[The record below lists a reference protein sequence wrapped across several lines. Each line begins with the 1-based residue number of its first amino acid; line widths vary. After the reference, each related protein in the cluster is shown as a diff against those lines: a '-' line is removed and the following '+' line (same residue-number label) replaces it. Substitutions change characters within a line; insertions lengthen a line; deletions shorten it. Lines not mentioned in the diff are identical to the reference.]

1 MIVPKLK
8 CAPVPAGSTI
18 AVIAP
23 ASSAKF
29 ERLDAGISALR
40 NLGYNAIESR
50 HLRGHVFHYFS
61 GSVEERLGDFHAAFA
76 DPAIAAIICS
86 RGGYGSNYLLEGL
99 DLELI
104 KQNPKPLFA
113 YSDLSVVQSWLLDRV
128 GLVSFHGPM
137 AAADFYRDDGVHHP
151 SFNAAIDGGMASLGA
166 AEGLRTL
173 RPGSVTGTLYGGCLS
188 MIVSSLGTPFAA
200 ETEGKLLF
208 LEDVNV
214 KPYQI
219 DRMLRQMILAGKLE
233 RVKGIIFGEM
243 KDCGLPNGE
252 RGQLEEVL
260 LRVLERFDGPIGFG
274 LRSGHVSRSI
284 VTLPF
289 GIEARL
295 ELKDGGRWIRSQS
308 GIFRAGGRELSA
320 MQAAIN
326 KRRHIHL
333 IGICGTAMASLA
345 GMLQLKGHRVTG
357 SDMAAYP
364 PMSDF
369 LRELG
374 ITIAEPFSAKNL
386 DPAPDLV
393 IVGNALSRGNPEVE
407 YILDERIPFTSL
419 ARIIHDEFVAGH
431 ESLVV
436 AGTHGKTTTTS
447 MLAWIYEVAARRD
460 AQLAPSFL
468 IGGIAENFGSSF
480 QLRQGRP
487 FIIEGDEYDTAFFDK
502 GPKFMHY
509 FPDAL
514 ILTHVEFDHAD
525 IYRDLDSVKTA
536 FKRLVNLVPQR
547 GRVVA
552 FDGTENVTEC
562 VTKAF
567 CSRRAIWLPC

>member
-8 CAPVPAGSTI
+8 SAPVPAGSAI

-40 NLGYNAIESR
+40 SLGYNAIESR
-50 HLRGHVFHYFS
+50 QLRGHVYHYFS
-61 GSVEERLGDFHAAFA
+61 GSVEERLRDFHAAFA

-86 RGGYGSNYLLEGL
+86 RGGYGSNYLLESL

-104 KQNPKPLFA
+104 RKNPKPLFA
-113 YSDLSVVQSWLLDRV
+113 YSDLSVVQTWLLDRI

-137 AAADFYRDDGVHHP
+137 VAADFYRDDGVHHP
-151 SFNAAIDGGMASLGA
+151 SFNAAIGGGMASLDA

-214 KPYQI
+214 KPYQV

-243 KDCGLPNGE
+243 KDCGMPNGE
-252 RGQLEEVL
+252 PGQLEEVL

-295 ELKDGGRWIRSQS
+295 DLRDINDGS
-308 GIFRAGGRELSA
+308 G
-320 MQAAIN
+320 
-326 KRRHIHL
+326 
-333 IGICGTAMASLA
+333 ASLE
-345 GMLQLKGHRVTG
+345 
-357 SDMAAYP
+357 
-364 PMSDF
+364 F
-369 LRELG
+369 L
-374 ITIAEPFSAKNL
+374 EPA
-386 DPAPDLV
+386 
-393 IVGNALSRGNPEVE
+393 VGN
-407 YILDERIPFTSL
+407 
-419 ARIIHDEFVAGH
+419 
-431 ESLVV
+431 
-436 AGTHGKTTTTS
+436 
-447 MLAWIYEVAARRD
+447 
-460 AQLAPSFL
+460 
-468 IGGIAENFGSSF
+468 
-480 QLRQGRP
+480 
-487 FIIEGDEYDTAFFDK
+487 
-502 GPKFMHY
+502 
-509 FPDAL
+509 
-514 ILTHVEFDHAD
+514 
-525 IYRDLDSVKTA
+525 
-536 FKRLVNLVPQR
+536 
-547 GRVVA
+547 
-552 FDGTENVTEC
+552 
-562 VTKAF
+562 
-567 CSRRAIWLPC
+567 